1 MSDTLKVCLVVML
14 GLGPPMVAFG
24 LLRRAE
30 AKAQARLQRTLE
42 YWRSRQLTLMTA
54 TAAVEE
60 PGFLGDLSCQFN
72 ARSPYLRC
80 AVNPHGPCQSCTS
93 YRPLT

>member
-42 YWRSRQLTLMTA
+42 HWRS
-54 TAAVEE
+54 
-60 PGFLGDLSCQFN
+60 C
-72 ARSPYLRC
+72 
-80 AVNPHGPCQSCTS
+80 
-93 YRPLT
+93 